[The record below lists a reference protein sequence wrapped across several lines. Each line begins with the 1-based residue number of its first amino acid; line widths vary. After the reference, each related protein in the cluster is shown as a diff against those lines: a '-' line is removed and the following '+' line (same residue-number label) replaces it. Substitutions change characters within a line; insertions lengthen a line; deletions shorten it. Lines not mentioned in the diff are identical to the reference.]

1 MTRAGP
7 LSFGPSLALSILPWA
22 LLVACE
28 SDPADGLGGP
38 EVDPPPTAT
47 DACQE
52 QRSPE
57 ATGNPLDI
65 AALAPAHIPL
75 DNGRFVDSARLTV
88 GAEGFL
94 VNENGERL
102 LGVVPATNLV
112 EPLPVPLEIPA
123 EPTESVRASV
133 LLTTYR
139 AGENPSDSG
148 APLVGA
154 DEFDP
159 NDPGASS
166 FFSFAV
172 EVFDSTGM
180 PHDVDVYFS
189 RVGPR
194 DFAWRAVADT
204 REIDPMAAAGG
215 QVINSGLLIFESD
228 GRLRHNFTRPAGV
241 QFFGAEPQLVNW
253 DFAMPAE
260 DADEI
265 TFAAGGPSRVLD
277 SEADGH
283 PSLSFNEIS
292 VDGFGWVRAR
302 YGEAVWESIGFLVV
316 AKPAMGCL
324 DMTPLG
330 PGDARTVRPE
340 AGESPSLGFPGAEG
354 FERLIPGVRWKSVAL
369 DVAIP
374 EARCDQQE
382 PLQMSSDAGDLAVSG
397 GGYLALA
404 GRGFARALRV
414 VRAEDGRLTAPD
426 GTNLLGF
433 AEATPNTAGP
443 LTLPLLESPE
453 PTALVGMT
461 VNLDA
466 NAAISGEFD
475 LSRPTETSFWST
487 ELSIFDALGRTHPT
501 TIYFTRTGAATY
513 QYTAA
518 VDASRLVTTSTGA
531 LGAIAAGE
539 LVFTT
544 DGRLQAQRASM
555 VSATFFGS
563 EPRSLAFQFGAPL
576 SDGGDGSGSTATSA
590 PSEASLVTTDG
601 FAVGQLVDFAVDTD
615 GRVTARYDS
624 GREVVR
630 GALAL
635 GSIADPCTALGWPD
649 AYGIQ
654 SLKGGTSTA
663 TLGRANTDGR
673 GRITQGAILVP

>member
-1 MTRAGP
+1 M
-7 LSFGPSLALSILPWA
+7 
-22 LLVACE
+22 ACE

-38 EVDPPPTAT
+38 EVDPPPAAT
-47 DACQE
+47 DACAE

-57 ATGNPLDI
+57 VTDNPLDI

-88 GAEGFL
+88 DAEGFV

-112 EPLPVPLEIPA
+112 EALPVPLEISA

-148 APLVGA
+148 APVVGA

-159 NDPGASS
+159 DDPGASS
-166 FFSFAV
+166 FFSFPV
-172 EVFDSTGM
+172 EVFDSTGEG
-180 PHDVDVYFS
+180 HDVDVYFS

-194 DFAWRAVADT
+194 DFAWRAVADAQ
-204 REIDPMAAAGG
+204 EIDPMATAGG
-215 QVINSGLLIFESD
+215 QVINSGLLVFEND
-228 GRLRHNFTRPAGV
+228 GRLRHNFSRPSGV
-241 QFFGAEPQLVNW
+241 QFSGADPQMVTW

-265 TFAAGGPSRVLD
+265 TFAAGGPSRVLN
-277 SEADGH
+277 SAADGH
-283 PSLSFNEIS
+283 PRLSFSEIS
-292 VDGFGWVRAR
+292 VDGFGAVRAR
-302 YGEAVWESIGFLVV
+302 YGEAVWETVGFLVV

-330 PGDARTVRPE
+330 PGDVRTVRPE
-340 AGESPSLGFPGAEG
+340 AGEPPTLGFPGAEG
-354 FERLIPGVRWKSVAL
+354 FERLIPGVRWKSVGL
-369 DVAIP
+369 DVPVP

-382 PLQMSSDAGDLAVSG
+382 PLQMSSDPGDLAVSG

-414 VRAEDGRLTAPD
+414 VRADDGRLTAPD

-461 VNLDA
+461 VNLDTG
-466 NAAISGEFD
+466 AAISGGFD
-475 LSRPTETSFWST
+475 LARPTETSFWST
-487 ELSIFDALGRTHPT
+487 ELSILDALGRTHPT
-501 TIYFTRTGAATY
+501 TVYFSRIGTATY
-513 QYTAA
+513 QYTAT

-539 LVFTT
+539 LVFTG
-544 DGRLQAQRASM
+544 DGRLQDQRAEM
-555 VSATFFGS
+555 VSASFFGAD
-563 EPRSLAFQFGAPL
+563 PQTIAFQFGAPL
-576 SDGGDGSGSTATSA
+576 ADGGDGSGSTATGA
-590 PSEASLVTTDG
+590 PSDVSLATADG

-624 GREVVR
+624 GRQVVR
-630 GALAL
+630 GALVL

-649 AYGIQ
+649 TYGIQ
-654 SLKGGTSTA
+654 SLEVGTSTA
-663 TLGRANTDGR
+663 TLGRANADGR
-673 GRITQGAILVP
+673 GSITQGAVLVP